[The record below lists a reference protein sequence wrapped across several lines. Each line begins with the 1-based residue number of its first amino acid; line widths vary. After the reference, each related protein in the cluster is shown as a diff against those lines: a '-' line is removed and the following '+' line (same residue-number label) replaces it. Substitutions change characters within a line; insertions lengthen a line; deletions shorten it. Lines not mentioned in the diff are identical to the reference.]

1 MTAAQTAAAYTTD
14 ADTLVLAGPG
24 SGKTATTVERMAY
37 LIANR
42 HAFPQDICAIT
53 FTNNAANELAK
64 RLTAILN
71 DGATVPKSIGL
82 HYCGTLHGLMLRLI
96 KKHGKEIGFRGKVA
110 MMDEDQQEKMI
121 RSVML
126 DLKKSKTPM
135 KELRAQLAVGPE
147 IFMGK
152 AVRTF
157 NDLELIAQEYYQR
170 LMSASLLDFDSLLK
184 FGLMVIRKLRA
195 QGIACPFTHLFWD
208 EFQDSGVDDAAI
220 LEAMACPN
228 NFVVGDPDQ
237 SIYGFRGGD
246 PSFILGMARGARWS
260 VKRLDDNF
268 RCDHEITAR
277 ANQLIRFNKDRVDKD
292 TVSRTGETGKVW
304 TFRADVEGEEIRQ
317 IAEDINA
324 QPDKNQ
330 CAVLVRYNPLA
341 DRIVKALEAHG
352 IDVARKEQVA
362 KPEDW
367 KTARALVNLFANPD
381 NDHLAYWF
389 IEMTHDKR
397 FADKAKL
404 AALGA
409 FTSINRHYLKLPDD
423 MPLASVAE
431 NLARSG
437 IKPESLALIGTAI
450 AGLTEGATLA
460 ELSFSLGDDELHRK
474 EVGQG
479 VTVTTMHAAK
489 GREWDT
495 VYLPAFEENII
506 PTNSKRMNL
515 EEERRLAFV
524 AITRARHRLLVS
536 FSKSRKPLF
545 GGYKPESTT
554 PSRFVEEIRRPV
566 NNP

>member
-1 MTAAQTAAAYTTD
+1 
-14 ADTLVLAGPG
+14 
-24 SGKTATTVERMAY
+24 
-37 LIANR
+37 
-42 HAFPQDICAIT
+42 
-53 FTNNAANELAK
+53 
-64 RLTAILN
+64 
-71 DGATVPKSIGL
+71 
-82 HYCGTLHGLMLRLI
+82 MLRLI

-110 MMDEDQQEKMI
+110 MMDETQQEKMI
-121 RSVML
+121 RAVMA
-126 DLKKSKTPM
+126 DMKKSKTPM
-135 KELRAQLAVGPE
+135 KELRAQLKVGPE

-152 AVRTF
+152 AVRTY

-184 FGLMVIRKLRA
+184 FGLLVIRKLRA
-195 QGIACPFTHLFWD
+195 QGIACPFTYLFWD
-208 EFQDSGVDDAAI
+208 EFQDSGNDDANI
-220 LEAMACPN
+220 LAAFDCEN

-237 SIYGFRGGD
+237 SIYSFRGGD
-246 PSFILGMARGARWS
+246 PTWILGMSRGVHWS
-260 VKRLDDNF
+260 VKRLDDNY
-268 RCDHEITAR
+268 RCDEAITAT
-277 ANQLIRFNKDRVDKD
+277 ANKLIRHNTDRIEKD
-292 TVSRTGETGKVW
+292 TVSRTGLPGKVW

-324 QPDKNQ
+324 QPNPSE

-341 DRIVKALEAHG
+341 DRIGKALEAHG
-352 IDVARKEQVA
+352 IQVSRKEATA
-362 KPEDW
+362 KPDDW

-389 IEMTHDKR
+389 LETAHDKR

-409 FTSINRHYLKLPDD
+409 FTSINRHILKLPED
-423 MPLASVAE
+423 MPLTDVPT
-431 NLARSG
+431 NLAKSG

-450 AGLTEGATLA
+450 AGLNEGATLA
-460 ELSFSLGDDELHRK
+460 ELSFSLGDDDLHRN

-506 PTNSKRMNL
+506 PTNSKRMIL

-536 FSKSRKPLF
+536 FSKTRKPLF

-554 PSRFVEEIRRPV
+554 PSRFVEEIRRAV
-566 NNP
+566 NNQ